1 MTSREVLQPN
11 GGIRNVPCYSLTKTE
26 CLYVATKFNDEVR
39 AQKFTFSHSHFHILC
54 AAPMIFGGV
63 SANEASFFAD
73 AGLQEKQECVD
84 GTCGWRRQKKD
95 ALNQGSLVV
104 LQIMTIANERG
115 AHFGHSFTQSHFVT
129 SSHFAEC

>member
-1 MTSREVLQPN
+1 MMTSLGKNMWAEISADIPR
-11 GGIRNVPCYSLTKTE
+11 GGSTERRNEKVPCYSLTKTE
-26 CLYVATKFNDEVR
+26 CLYVATKFNDEVG

-84 GTCGWRRQKKD
+84 GTCRWRRQKGRPDSGPPWRTLLASSRIEAKG
-95 ALNQGSLVV
+95 LG
-104 LQIMTIANERG
+104 MT
-115 AHFGHSFTQSHFVT
+115 V
-129 SSHFAEC
+129 

>member
-1 MTSREVLQPN
+1 MMTSLRKTCGLKIQMTSREVLQPN

-26 CLYVATKFNDEVR
+26 CLYVATKFNDEVG

-84 GTCGWRRQKKD
+84 GTC
-95 ALNQGSLVV
+95 
-104 LQIMTIANERG
+104 
-115 AHFGHSFTQSHFVT
+115 
-129 SSHFAEC
+129 